1 VEVSVKHK
9 MIVLAVFLAT
19 FSVSF
24 VWAQAPAKP
33 ASVTTVATAAK
44 TPPAPLPKMELM
56 TLQMALK
63 DYQISEQNK
72 RIAEQTKQLAQ
83 QAFTQATTDAEKA
96 TKDSEATLAEVQR
109 LVKLHTVEGYNLAF
123 NTGVYTPTETA
134 NAKAESVK
142 K

>member
-1 VEVSVKHK
+1 VKHK

-24 VWAQAPAKP
+24 VWAQAPDPKALATKSMSAP
-33 ASVTTVATAAK
+33 SVKAA
-44 TPPAPLPKMELM
+44 PAPLPKLELM

-96 TKDSEATLAEVQR
+96 TKDSEVALAEVQR

-123 NTGVYTPTETA
+123 NTGVYTPAET
-134 NAKAESVK
+134 KVEPVK